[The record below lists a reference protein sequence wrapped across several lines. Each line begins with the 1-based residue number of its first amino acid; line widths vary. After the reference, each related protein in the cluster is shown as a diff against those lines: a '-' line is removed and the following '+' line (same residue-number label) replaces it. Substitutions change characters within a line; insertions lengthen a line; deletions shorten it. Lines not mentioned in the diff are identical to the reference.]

1 MFKDK
6 TNLDSSSPHT
16 CNVYSIKKVVGIS
29 TVSRKEHASAQTRE
43 VQCTKL
49 VLPEVI
55 QRGTLSPLCIYNS
68 LGNNLHVH
76 IIILFTGLKVVEVA
90 HDYQAQVQKYVV
102 DELNLTN
109 SYDTWHGKT
118 KQCTI
123 LH

>member
-55 QRGTLSPLCIYNS
+55 QRGTLSPYVFIIY
-68 LGNNLHVH
+68 
-76 IIILFTGLKVVEVA
+76 
-90 HDYQAQVQKYVV
+90 
-102 DELNLTN
+102 
-109 SYDTWHGKT
+109 
-118 KQCTI
+118 
-123 LH
+123 